1 MLGILSLIYLRV
13 FGDKSGV
20 TVDRVGWTESENVE
34 KREERKSGL
43 DLRGLWSTSQV

>member
-1 MLGILSLIYLRV
+1 MIACPSLISLRF

-20 TVDRVGWTESENVE
+20 TVDHVRGGLSENVE
-34 KREERKSGL
+34 EERKSGL